1 MTDLMCGPGFLP
13 VSTFT
18 LIEPALPGGRTF
30 GKSTAVHPQLGTTD
44 SIFSSDLPT
53 FFTTIVRL
61 MVFSIGCLPKSIL
74 VEPTKIF
81 GALAG
86 GGGCAA
92 AGATVVVAAGGAWTG
107 AATGCCETFCGAD

>member
-53 FFTTIVRL
+53 FLTTIERL
-61 MVFSIGCLPKSIL
+61 MDFSIGCLPKSIL
-74 VEPTKIF
+74 VAATKIF
-81 GALAG
+81 GAFAG
-86 GGGCAA
+86 VGVA
-92 AGATVVVAAGGAWTG
+92 AGTTVVVAAGGVWTG